1 MAILTL
7 FYVVFN
13 VFSGDVYL
21 FLGDVNVFLGD
32 VNVFQ
37 VMLTYLDDVVGN
49 FVLSRSAA
57 YMCVNKLNSL
67 SEVNSVRSVF
77 DWGNL

>member
-1 MAILTL
+1 
-7 FYVVFN
+7 
-13 VFSGDVYL
+13 
-21 FLGDVNVFLGD
+21 
-32 VNVFQ
+32 
-37 VMLTYLDDVVGN
+37 MLTYLDDVVGN